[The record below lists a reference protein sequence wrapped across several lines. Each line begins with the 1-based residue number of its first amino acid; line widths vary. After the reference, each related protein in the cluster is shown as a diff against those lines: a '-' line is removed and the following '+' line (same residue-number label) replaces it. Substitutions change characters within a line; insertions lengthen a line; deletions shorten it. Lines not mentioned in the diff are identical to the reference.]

1 MNIKE
6 VILAVCETLIKIA
19 IAVVVVMFIY
29 RGSLI
34 AYEYGYRI
42 FEEPAMAEEGEGRD
56 VVVTIQE
63 GMSAKEMGELLYM
76 KGLIRDE
83 KLFQIQY
90 FLSEFKEDLLP
101 GTFTLNTSL
110 QVEEMLEVMT
120 KEPVTEDTAS

>member
-42 FEEPAMAEEGEGRD
+42 FEEPAMAKEGEGRD
-56 VVVTIQE
+56 VVVTIPE

>member
-1 MNIKE
+1 MNRKE
-6 VILAVCETLIKIA
+6 VVLTICETVIKIA
-19 IAVVVVMFIY
+19 IAAVLVMVIY
-29 RGSLI
+29 RGALI

-42 FEEPAMAEEGEGRD
+42 FEEPAMTTGEGRD
-56 VVVTIQE
+56 VVVIIPE

-101 GTFTLNTSL
+101 GTFTLSTAM
-110 QVEEMLEVMT
+110 QVEEMLKTMT
-120 KEPVTEDTAS
+120 VKPAEEE

>member
-6 VILAVCETLIKIA
+6 VVLAVCETIIKIA

-34 AYEYGYRI
+34 AYDYGYRI
-42 FEEPAMAEEGEGRD
+42 FEEPAMAAEGEGRD
-56 VVVTIQE
+56 VAVIIPE

-83 KLFQIQY
+83 NLFQIQY
-90 FLSEFKEDLLP
+90 FLSEFKKDLLS
-101 GTFTLNTSL
+101 GEFTLNTEMT
-110 QVEEMLEVMT
+110 VEEMLEAMT
-120 KEPVTEDTAS
+120 VEPVEEETAS

>member
-19 IAVVVVMFIY
+19 IAVVVVIFIY
-29 RGSLI
+29 RGSLV
-34 AYEYGYRI
+34 AYDYGYRI
-42 FEEPAMAEEGEGRD
+42 FEEPAMAKEGEGRD
-56 VVVTIQE
+56 VVVTIPE

-90 FLSEFKEDLLP
+90 FLSEFRKDLLP

-120 KEPVTEDTAS
+120 KEPVTEETTG

>member
-6 VILAVCETLIKIA
+6 VVLSVCETILKIVGVA
-19 IAVVVVMFIY
+19 IVVMMIY

-34 AYEYGYRI
+34 AYDYGFRI
-42 FEEPAMAEEGEGRD
+42 FEEKPMATKEQGRD
-56 VVVTIQE
+56 VIVVIPE
-63 GMSAKEMGELLYM
+63 GMSAKEMGELFYM

-101 GTFTLNTSL
+101 GEFTLSTSMT
-110 QVEEMLEVMT
+110 VEEMLETMT
-120 KEPVTEDTAS
+120 EEPVTEDA